1 MIKKLR
7 KVGNSTALILDKP
20 LLELLGLS
28 ENAPVQLTVR
38 DGCLIVVPVNPRTP
52 DPETLESAID
62 YVISKRRRVLKK
74 LAE

>member
-20 LLELLGLS
+20 ILELIGLD
-28 ENAPVQLTVR
+28 ENAQVQLTVR
-38 DGCLIVVPVNPRTP
+38 DGCLIVAPADPRVPDHATF
-52 DPETLESAID
+52 ETALENAIG
-62 YVISKRRRVLKK
+62 KRRRVLKK